1 MPAVLILAL
10 GACRE
15 DAPEP
20 PERVRSVKTV
30 VVAEV
35 AGAAEREIGGVV
47 AAVQQAD
54 LSFPVAGT
62 IERVMVTEGTSIA
75 AGTLLARLDPEP
87 FQLAVSGAQARLTAA
102 RADLQEQQLSYSR
115 QRTLFEKDIVAQAAL
130 DRAESALKT
139 ARAQVDAAASELANA
154 RRRLGQTELAAPF
167 DGRIA
172 ERAVE
177 PFQEVT
183 PGELTFRIE
192 GGRGFDVDVLVPETL
207 IREIAYG
214 DAATIRFPTQPGVE
228 AGGTVVE
235 VASRS
240 DTGNAFPVTIRMD
253 PDSLPA
259 EADVRPGLSARV
271 VFALARAAGERG
283 YLIPLSAIALDKA
296 GGTGEEPAEGR
307 DSPDAG
313 NAGDAA
319 RRQAAVFLF
328 DAARR
333 TVRRVAVTVGDLR
346 GNRVEVFSGLSEGDR
361 VVAAGVPFLYDG
373 MPARL
378 WTPDI

>member
-1 MPAVLILAL
+1 
-10 GACRE
+10 
-15 DAPEP
+15 
-20 PERVRSVKTV
+20 
-30 VVAEV
+30 
-35 AGAAEREIGGVV
+35 
-47 AAVQQAD
+47 
-54 LSFPVAGT
+54 
-62 IERVMVTEGTSIA
+62 
-75 AGTLLARLDPEP
+75 
-87 FQLAVSGAQARLTAA
+87 
-102 RADLQEQQLSYSR
+102 
-115 QRTLFEKDIVAQAAL
+115 
-130 DRAESALKT
+130 
-139 ARAQVDAAASELANA
+139 
-154 RRRLGQTELAAPF
+154 
-167 DGRIA
+167 
-172 ERAVE
+172 
-177 PFQEVT
+177 
-183 PGELTFRIE
+183 
-192 GGRGFDVDVLVPETL
+192 
-207 IREIAYG
+207 
-214 DAATIRFPTQPGVE
+214 
-228 AGGTVVE
+228 
-235 VASRS
+235 
-240 DTGNAFPVTIRMD
+240 MD